1 MRPISF
7 PLTLMRLT
15 AAERACCEKILSNT
29 GGLVARHLNKRI
41 SLPISVYLARWGFTP
56 NEITFFNLILGIFS
70 GLVGSFGGYFH
81 LLGAALLFQIVSVLD
96 GCDGEVAKLNQKTTS
111 FGAWFDTVGDNL
123 AFVVFI
129 TGITVGLYRET
140 QSVWIVYLAKL
151 SLVSFAIL
159 LCIMISYLIRNK
171 NSTASLV
178 TYDKEVVMV
187 SAKQQKPW
195 VSKSI
200 NYVKLLVKKDF
211 FTLLFLLMALLGYA
225 QGIVIFAAL
234 GTTGVAVFLTVITFK
249 GLRRTS
255 HVATENTVTEKV
267 SGASS

>member
-1 MRPISF
+1 MRPLSF
-7 PLTLMRLT
+7 PINLISLTPS
-15 AAERACCEKILSNT
+15 ERACCEKILANT
-29 GGLVARHLNKRI
+29 GGLVARHFNKRI
-41 SLPISVYLARWGFTP
+41 SLPISVFLARSGVTP
-56 NEITFFNLILGIFS
+56 NQITFFNLILGIFS
-70 GLVGSFGGYFH
+70 GLLGSLGGYSH
-81 LLGAALLFQIVSVLD
+81 LLEAAFLFQIVSILD

-123 AFVVFI
+123 AFVLFI
-129 TGITVGLYRET
+129 TGITLGLYRET

-151 SLVSFAIL
+151 SLISFAIL

-187 SAKQQKPW
+187 SAKKQKLW
-195 VSKSI
+195 ISRSI
-200 NYVKLLVKKDF
+200 NYGKLLVKKDF

-234 GTTGVAVFLTVITFK
+234 GTTAVAIFLMVITFK
-249 GLRRTS
+249 GLKRAP
-255 HVATENTVTEKV
+255 HVAVENSGVEKV
-267 SGASS
+267 